1 MAAAALALTV
11 FVIPFRLRVVLV
23 SRPLAQIYTDY
34 TDLLLYVGDIL
45 LGLALAL
52 WLGGLVLEPRRIRWG
67 PPAMTVPILVLTLA
81 GLASVPLSV
90 DRLLSAY
97 HAIRFLIL
105 LGLYLYIVNEVRG
118 LGSLILPVAAMA
130 VVQSVVGVGQV
141 LEQHSVG
148 LLALGELQ
156 LDPAWKGVSVVI
168 SGGLRWLRAYGLSD
182 HPNILGGGLAFGLVL
197 LAGWHVRGTRRWGWA
212 LAIAFAV
219 GALGLFLTFSR
230 TAWLAFAAGTA
241 VLAILSLSWSHGRAL
256 LRLAALGAGAA
267 LVLVP
272 VIFVTRTQLRQRLVP
287 LTQAGSSLAQ
297 EPSLAERLAL
307 IQITA
312 DVFARHPLTGVGLG
326 ALPTAIGLT
335 HPNSPLPVQPA
346 HLAALDAAAES
357 GVPGA
362 LAYLALSL
370 APWLVLAARIR
381 SAGRTP
387 ELAVA
392 YGLLL
397 TLTVLGLFDYY
408 TWLLNPGRLWQWL
421 VWGLWASILNNS
433 PS

>member
-1 MAAAALALTV
+1 
-11 FVIPFRLRVVLV
+11 
-23 SRPLAQIYTDY
+23 
-34 TDLLLYVGDIL
+34 
-45 LGLALAL
+45 
-52 WLGGLVLEPRRIRWG
+52 
-67 PPAMTVPILVLTLA
+67 
-81 GLASVPLSV
+81 
-90 DRLLSAY
+90 
-97 HAIRFLIL
+97 
-105 LGLYLYIVNEVRG
+105 
-118 LGSLILPVAAMA
+118 
-130 VVQSVVGVGQV
+130 
-141 LEQHSVG
+141 
-148 LLALGELQ
+148 
-156 LDPAWKGVSVVI
+156 
-168 SGGLRWLRAYGLSD
+168 
-182 HPNILGGGLAFGLVL
+182 
-197 LAGWHVRGTRRWGWA
+197 
-212 LAIAFAV
+212 
-219 GALGLFLTFSR
+219 
-230 TAWLAFAAGTA
+230 
-241 VLAILSLSWSHGRAL
+241 
-256 LRLAALGAGAA
+256 
-267 LVLVP
+267 
-272 VIFVTRTQLRQRLVP
+272 
-287 LTQAGSSLAQ
+287 LAQ